1 MRRWRLTPWM
11 AAIVVLL
18 LAHAAVAAPSTVVL
32 AVEGMT

>member
-1 MRRWRLTPWM
+1 MRCWRLTPWI